1 MLFGI
6 YIAGV
11 SQIILKLRYRGMSY
25 FQVNENCN
33 GCLSCVENCPAA
45 ALSYNDQDN
54 RRTLQ
59 HNMTKCARCGQCWR
73 VCPQE
78 AIEFQH
84 LLVGQWDD
92 VVTMDIIR
100 CRVCGEPLYSPD
112 FHQKVFG
119 AVKTDQEPLCRLHR
133 QRQAA
138 SMLADSSKLKA
149 ES

>member
-1 MLFGI
+1 
-6 YIAGV
+6 
-11 SQIILKLRYRGMSY
+11 MSY
-25 FQVNENCN
+25 FIVNKNCN
-33 GCLSCVENCPAA
+33 GCLACVENCPAA
-45 ALSYNDQDN
+45 ALDFVDQNDG
-54 RRTLQ
+54 RVLK

-92 VVTMDIIR
+92 VVTMDLIR

-112 FHQKVFG
+112 YQQKVFDT
-119 AVKTDQEPLCRLHR
+119 VNLDSEPLCALHR

-138 SMLADSSKLKA
+138 ARLPRLY
-149 ES
+149 

>member
-1 MLFGI
+1 
-6 YIAGV
+6 
-11 SQIILKLRYRGMSY
+11 MSY
-25 FQVNENCN
+25 FIVNEKCN
-33 GCLSCVENCPAA
+33 GCLSCLENCPAS
-45 ALSYNDQDN
+45 ALGFNDQDG
-54 RRTLQ
+54 RRTLM

-73 VCPQE
+73 ICPQE

-100 CRVCGEPLYSPD
+100 CQVCGEPLYSPD
-112 FHQKVFG
+112 YQQKVFG
-119 AVKTDQEPLCRLHR
+119 AVNTDQEPLCPLHR

-149 ES
+149 DRLKGLEFLFTMSYELYAVSF

>member
-1 MLFGI
+1 
-6 YIAGV
+6 
-11 SQIILKLRYRGMSY
+11 MSY
-25 FQVNENCN
+25 FRVNDKCN
-33 GCLSCVENCPAA
+33 GCLSCVENCPAS
-45 ALSYNDQDN
+45 ALSYNDRDN

-73 VCPQE
+73 VCPQD

-92 VVTMDIIR
+92 VVTMDVIR

-112 FHQKVFG
+112 YQQKVFG
-119 AVKTDQEPLCRLHR
+119 AVNTDQEPLCPLHR

-138 SMLADSSKLKA
+138 SMLADSLKIADSSKLKA

>member
-1 MLFGI
+1 
-6 YIAGV
+6 
-11 SQIILKLRYRGMSY
+11 
-25 FQVNENCN
+25 
-33 GCLSCVENCPAA
+33 VENCPAS
-45 ALSYNDQDN
+45 ALGYKDQDN

-92 VVTMDIIR
+92 VVTMDLIR
-100 CRVCGEPLYSPD
+100 CQVCGEPLYSPAYQ
-112 FHQKVFG
+112 QKVFDT
-119 AVKTDQEPLCRLHR
+119 VNTNSEPLCALHR
-133 QRQAA
+133 QRLAA

-149 ES
+149 DSLKD